1 MPCLC
6 TICRFMRLLSPR
18 KVTCVPVKGNRPQIA
33 VRRVAGL
40 TCEVSMS
47 RRKVGGFAAGVLLAV
62 GAAGLMM
69 VLTGAVWQFVPVGL
83 AILVVYGMSK
93 AL

>member
-1 MPCLC
+1 
-6 TICRFMRLLSPR
+6 
-18 KVTCVPVKGNRPQIA
+18 
-33 VRRVAGL
+33 
-40 TCEVSMS
+40 MS